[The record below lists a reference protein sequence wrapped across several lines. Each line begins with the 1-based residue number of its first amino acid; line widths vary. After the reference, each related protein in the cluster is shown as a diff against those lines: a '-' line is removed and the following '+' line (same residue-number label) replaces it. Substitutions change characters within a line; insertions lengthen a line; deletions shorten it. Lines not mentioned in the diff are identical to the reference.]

1 MELRHL
7 RTFSAVA
14 RRLSFSAA
22 ARALHISQSAVS
34 EAVKDLE
41 QELGV
46 ELLVRTRHSVKLT
59 AAGSAFLREADRIV
73 ADAGNAVRLAQ
84 QAARGET
91 GRLAIGFPAP
101 PTAPFLP
108 TLVREFRRKH
118 SGVDLSLHELTPR
131 EMMQG
136 MADRRID
143 LGFSRP
149 LSDDAR
155 LLPMHEEKLF
165 DDELCVALPRGH
177 VLAKDDARLP
187 LKEIRREEL
196 VLMGRSEAPWLYD
209 TIIAAC
215 RKAGF
220 SPRVVATPDYMT
232 TVLMLVEAEVGIS
245 IMPMS
250 TAPYRR
256 HLPVVFRRLKAS
268 GAQIPLLMIWPRGET
283 PTVRLFCEL
292 VRSRRAEILK
302 AVTL

>member
-14 RRLSFSAA
+14 SRLSFSAA
-22 ARALHISQSAVS
+22 ARALHLSQSAVS
-34 EAVKDLE
+34 EGVKDLE
-41 QELGV
+41 HELGV
-46 ELLVRTRHSVKLT
+46 ELLHRTRHSVELT
-59 AAGSAFLREADRIV
+59 AAGVTFLREAERILTD
-73 ADAGNAVRLAQ
+73 ADAAARLAQ
-84 QAARGET
+84 QAARGEV

-118 SGVDLSLHELTPR
+118 SSVDLSLHEMTPR

-136 MADRRID
+136 LADRRID

-149 LSDDAR
+149 LPDAAR
-155 LLPMHEEKLF
+155 VLPMHQEKLF
-165 DDELCVALPRGH
+165 DDELCVALPRSH
-177 VLAKDDARLP
+177 ALAKDESPLP
-187 LKEIRREEL
+187 LGQIRREDL
-196 VLMGRSEAPWLYD
+196 VLMGRAEAPWLYD
-209 TIIAAC
+209 TIITAC

-220 SPRVVATPDYMT
+220 SPRVVSTPDYMT

-245 IMPMS
+245 IMPTS

-256 HLPVVFRRLKAS
+256 HLPIVFRRLKAS

-292 VRSRRAEILK
+292 VRSRRAEIIK